1 MHSHLPL
8 CFMVT
13 GQLGITISLRRS
25 LSTRPIAYKD
35 GGVVHDQIYDMI
47 WHNPKSLIG
56 GNILMSILID
66 IS

>member
-47 WHNPKSLIG
+47 
-56 GNILMSILID
+56 
-66 IS
+66 